1 MQMVADDS
9 MQFVA
14 TIIGGFS
21 TAHRCPASL
30 AARDLPLRTNYRAP
44 ASEITTHGAADY
56 PTEAMVRTGALLK
69 PLRGA
74 HGAFCG
80 ENRSKS
86 YVEGCSYPKKRLLR
100 ILTARSADWR
110 LLSLPN

>member
-1 MQMVADDS
+1 VQKRSEISAKVVGAFKMDDK
-9 MQFVA
+9 
-14 TIIGGFS
+14 
-21 TAHRCPASL
+21 
-30 AARDLPLRTNYRAP
+30 
-44 ASEITTHGAADY
+44 ITTHGAAGY

-100 ILTARSADWR
+100 ILTAST
-110 LLSLPN
+110 SYTYYYC

>member
-1 MQMVADDS
+1 MPARAAALGEPAPPRTALWPLAASID
-9 MQFVA
+9 
-14 TIIGGFS
+14 
-21 TAHRCPASL
+21 TAHRSPLCPASL
-30 AARDLPLRTNYRAP
+30 AARDLPLRTNYRGP

-86 YVEGCSYPKKRLLR
+86 YVEGRSYHE
-100 ILTARSADWR
+100 SD
-110 LLSLPN
+110 S